1 MPFSGVPW
9 GWAVSS
15 YVGSLRSVG
24 HGIDAFAPFDSTR
37 IVSVLATVLWCVGN
51 KQTPLGPI
59 EEAALERLRVDYEP
73 VDDRFSRAVA
83 VDTVSE
89 RDLEP
94 AVAHTV
100 LDRLLSKG
108 YLYAVDDELYITD

>member
-1 MPFSGVPW
+1 MLLLAADKAFYNS
-9 GWAVSS
+9 VSNA
-15 YVGSLRSVG
+15 
-24 HGIDAFAPFDSTR
+24 IDAFETSDRTR
-37 IVSVLATVLWCVGN
+37 TVSVLATVLFCMGN

-59 EEAALERLRVDYEP
+59 EEDALARLHADYEP
-73 VDDRFSRAVA
+73 VDDSFSREVA

-89 RDLEP
+89 IDLE
-94 AVAHTV
+94 ASVAHNV